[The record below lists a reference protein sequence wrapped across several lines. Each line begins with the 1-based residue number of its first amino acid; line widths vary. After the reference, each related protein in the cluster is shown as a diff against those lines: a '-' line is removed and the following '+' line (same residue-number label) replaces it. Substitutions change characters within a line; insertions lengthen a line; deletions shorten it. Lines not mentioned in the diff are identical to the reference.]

1 MGRERNFPREERP
14 PAVQEEVTVRMK
26 RTLYSLMLSDDV
38 VREIDLLAHSEGTN
52 RSNLINQIL
61 AEYVS
66 VMTPEKRINDI
77 FRAIEELLRP
87 DREIV
92 PFFVPN
98 QQTMSLKS
106 SLEYKYRPTVK
117 YEVVMNR
124 NGENELG
131 ELWVI
136 YRTQSVALIDSM
148 TDFFRLWKR
157 IEELHLA
164 PRLRGG
170 HIRYALYEGRFVR
183 SIQLSRDRDYSN
195 TDIAGALSDYIKLF
209 DTMMKGYLSGQYSPE
224 EIEGFYLARVRD
236 EKILV

>member
-1 MGRERNFPREERP
+1 MDSP
-14 PAVQEEVTVRMK
+14 QKEVTDIMK
-26 RTLYSLMLSDDV
+26 KTLYSLILSEEV

-66 VMTPEKRINDI
+66 VVTPEKRINDI
-77 FRAIEELLRP
+77 FKAIEEFLRP

-92 PFFVPN
+92 PYFVPN

-124 NGENELG
+124 NGERELG
-131 ELWVI
+131 ELCVI
-136 YRTQSVALIDSM
+136 YRTQSAALIDSM

-157 IEELHLA
+157 LEELHLT
-164 PRLRGG
+164 RLRAG

-183 SIQLSRDRDYSN
+183 SIQLPRDRDYSN
-195 TDIAGALSDYIKLF
+195 TDIAGALSDYIKMF

-224 EIEGFYLARVRD
+224 DIEGCYIARVRD
-236 EKILV
+236 GKILV